1 MREDAHEGFSAGGD
15 NYEQKSHHE
24 GFYTG
29 GDNYEQKYCLID
41 FSAGGDPFSSPPE
54 NTIYIQTVN
63 VTKYKGWVEV
73 KLYM

>member
-1 MREDAHEGFSAGGD
+1 MRDFLLVVTI
-15 NYEQKSHHE
+15 KSKSLIIRD
-24 GFYTG
+24 FILVVRIMIK
-29 GDNYEQKYCLID
+29 KYCLMD

-63 VTKYKGWVEV
+63 ITKYKGWVEV